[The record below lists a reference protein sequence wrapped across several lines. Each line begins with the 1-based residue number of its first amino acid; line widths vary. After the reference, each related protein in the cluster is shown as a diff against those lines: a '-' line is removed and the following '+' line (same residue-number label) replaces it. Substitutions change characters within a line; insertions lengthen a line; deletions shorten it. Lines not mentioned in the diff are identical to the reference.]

1 VIITSRQN
9 DPSLFA
15 DKSQGNVHAEVDSL
29 PNIAIEST
37 IGRASRRDGASSDRP
52 DADACRRRVSTKRYI
67 RARARARTPLV
78 RHGMWSGSRACT
90 RERECRRALCYSS
103 RFLSLRNALAIIA
116 ART

>member
-67 RARARARTPLV
+67 RARARHSSGMECGPVPERARASASA
-78 RHGMWSGSRACT
+78 G
-90 RERECRRALCYSS
+90 ERCAIVPVFY
-103 RFLSLRNALAIIA
+103 RFVMH
-116 ART
+116 